1 MSDIDDTIQIRK
13 VILSIQTL
21 SEEFQAVSDI
31 TDIHRY

>member
-21 SEEFQAVSDI
+21 SGEFQAVSDI